1 MLELFD
7 CDPFD
12 LAKLIIRNTSSEITC
27 NRTQLLHSACK
38 EGDIEALVV
47 PLIKFGAN
55 VNAVGYNGLVTAL
68 CLASITGNIEL
79 AKLLIECGANVN
91 RINGLRATPLH
102 WVCITGKIKLA
113 KLLIEHGACVNAMG
127 SYRETAL
134 HYTCVEGHIKVAK
147 LLVEKGGN
155 IHMIDN
161 SGLTPLHKA
170 YRNNH
175 IELAKW
181 FISHLLSKNIKEEKP
196 DFIEKDQDLL
206 VYWNDQIKINYLLD
220 NKIIGCKNWTE
231 SIIAKNFTLKNDSL
245 SSLSFHRFFNLLNP
259 ETIKNSVYKTDQL
272 DTTMS
277 HKLSRCIIF

>member
-1 MLELFD
+1 
-7 CDPFD
+7 
-12 LAKLIIRNTSSEITC
+12 
-27 NRTQLLHSACK
+27 
-38 EGDIEALVV
+38 
-47 PLIKFGAN
+47 LIKFGAN

-102 WVCITGKIKLA
+102 WVCITGKIKLAKLLIEHGANVNEMGSNGITPLHWACFKGRIELA

>member
-38 EGDIEALVV
+38 EGDIEVLVV